1 MGLMSRLIQQAKH
14 PRGFVGGRMLRIWNS
29 AHAKRIEWGL
39 SKVEVKKDSVVLD
52 IGCGG
57 GAAIRTLSGIAK
69 DGKICGIDHSE
80 KAVNTARRTNADDVR
95 TGKVNIQTASVSAI
109 PFPASFFDVVTA
121 FHTIYFWPDPENDV
135 KEVARV
141 LKANGRFIIVTE
153 LRNMRYH
160 MKDFSEPDKLRE
172 LLLESG
178 FSDVKS
184 HLTSYEMCMVGIK

>member
-1 MGLMSRLIQQAKH
+1 
-14 PRGFVGGRMLRIWNS
+14 
-29 AHAKRIEWGL
+29 
-39 SKVEVKKDSVVLD
+39 
-52 IGCGG
+52 
-57 GAAIRTLSGIAK
+57 
-69 DGKICGIDHSE
+69 
-80 KAVNTARRTNADDVR
+80 
-95 TGKVNIQTASVSAI
+95 
-109 PFPASFFDVVTA
+109 
-121 FHTIYFWPDPENDV
+121 V